1 MGHVA
6 SRYHKWFRACCA
18 DVHCRAR
25 VFACVLRAYRG
36 KFFQLWIQACIVF
49 SESGG
54 MGGFMGREEKM
65 IEEDPAQVEQQTVA
79 EVVRIPFTAETI
91 C

>member
-1 MGHVA
+1 
-6 SRYHKWFRACCA
+6 
-18 DVHCRAR
+18 
-25 VFACVLRAYRG
+25 
-36 KFFQLWIQACIVF
+36 
-49 SESGG
+49 

-79 EVVRIPFTAETI
+79 EVVRIPSTAETI